1 RGTRIATA
9 GVTAITGVFQV
20 IAEWALDKFLGV
32 QLDIPEI
39 AGWIGWVLLAIGI
52 GVAILGAADQRKG
65 R

>member
-1 RGTRIATA
+1 MIATA

-20 IAEWALDKFLGV
+20 VVEWALDRYLSI
-32 QLDIPEI
+32 QLDIPQS

-52 GVAILGAADQRKG
+52 GVALLGAADQRKG